1 GFLRPISAILI
12 PRAVCASPPEARAG
26 CGKSARPDLC
36 GGYGEIRIPTA
47 TPYFRCEAAC
57 SSAGRAEDAYG
68 CH

>member
-1 GFLRPISAILI
+1 FLRPISAILI

-47 TPYFRCEAAC
+47 TTFIRCA
-57 SSAGRAEDAYG
+57 SSVHNGS
-68 CH
+68 